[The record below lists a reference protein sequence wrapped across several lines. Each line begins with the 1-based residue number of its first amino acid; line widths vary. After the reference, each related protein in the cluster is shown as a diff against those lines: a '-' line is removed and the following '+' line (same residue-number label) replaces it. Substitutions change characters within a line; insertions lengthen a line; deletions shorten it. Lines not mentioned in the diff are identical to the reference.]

1 MFNAITNPTNL
12 SSVMLEDSQIKS
24 VKAVIKKVLKVDA
37 KTGSILEIQAICHG
51 YKDFN
56 TVKGL
61 AKKDFYFAKTN
72 MGTHTK
78 PFWIEKS
85 LGQFEHYHEAILEA
99 EKVLEDCQ
107 DFIKWFI
114 FKNDENTNV
123 TIQSM
128 PNPEKGLEYKIT
140 ISGET
145 ISDIESSLDEIK
157 ERINN
162 REGFDRN
169 ETSEFNFVRAGSEYD
184 PMENVEI
191 SFNENYVIFDSKG
204 VIESERDED
213 DIEAK
218 WSSRNDDIKEWK
230 DYLIYGESVDLDE
243 AWDYSCSEPNSIF
256 YIIRFNSGVFSH
268 GDYDEITESLEN
280 ESGEFNIFRVVKT
293 N

>member
-1 MFNAITNPTNL
+1 MFNQNTEHKTL
-12 SSVMLEDSQIKS
+12 SSAMLEDSQIEN
-24 VKAVIKKVLKVDA
+24 VKAAIKKVLKVDA
-37 KTGSILEIQAICHG
+37 KTGSVLEIQAACHG

-61 AKKDFYFAKTN
+61 AKKDFYFAKAN
-72 MGTHTK
+72 MGTRTK
-78 PFWIEKS
+78 PFWIEKT
-85 LGQFEHYHEAILEA
+85 LGQFEHYHEAMSKA
-99 EKVLEDCQ
+99 EEVLVNCQ

-114 FKNDENTNV
+114 FKNDENTNS

-128 PNPEKGLEYKIT
+128 PNPEKGFEYKIT

-145 ISDIESSLDEIK
+145 ISDIKSSLDEVK
-157 ERINN
+157 ERIDN
-162 REGFDRN
+162 REVFDSN

-218 WSSRNDDIKEWK
+218 WSSRDDKIKEWD

-243 AWDYSCSEPNSIF
+243 AWEHSCSEPNSIF
-256 YIIRFNSGVFSH
+256 YVVKFNGGAFSH
-268 GDYDEITESLEN
+268 GDYDDIIESLEN